1 MPRSIWNGTVSV
13 GLVSVPISLH
23 SATESKTVHF
33 REVHEKDGAP
43 IEHRRVCSKEDK
55 EVPYTEVVKGFEIR
69 KGEYAVLTKEE
80 VAAAAGERTKV
91 IDVEEF
97 VDASKIDPVYFDKAY
112 HLGARDGG
120 EQAYRLLHDA
130 MEQCGRA
137 GIGRFVFHN
146 REYLVA
152 IRPVDGVLAMHTLRF
167 ADEVVEPDEID
178 VPEPAKKPSKREVD
192 MAAALVDSLH
202 EPFKPEKYED
212 THRKAVLKLVEQKA
226 RGKKIEVPEPE
237 QPEPADDLMKALAA
251 SLEGGKK

>member
-23 SATESKTVHF
+23 SATESRTISF
-33 REVHEKDGAP
+33 REVHEKDAAP

-55 EVPYTEVVKGFEIR
+55 EVPYKEIVKGFEIR

-80 VAAAAGERTKV
+80 VAAAAGEKTKV

-97 VDASKIDPVYFDKAY
+97 VDAHEIDPVHYDKAY
-112 HLGARDGG
+112 HLGAREGG
-120 EQAYRLLHDA
+120 EKAYRLLHDA
-130 MEQCGRA
+130 MEHCGRA

-152 IRPVDGVLAMHTLRF
+152 IRPLDGVLAMHTMRF
-167 ADEVVEPDEID
+167 ADELVAPDDVD
-178 VPEPAKKPSKREVD
+178 VPEPSKAPSKREID
-192 MAAALVDSLH
+192 MAAALVESLH

-212 THRKAVLKLVEQKA
+212 THRKAVLKVIEQKA
-226 RGKKIEVPEPE
+226 KGKEIEVPEPE
-237 QPEPADDLMKALAA
+237 EIEPADDLLAA
-251 SLEGGKK
+251 LEASLKGGKP